1 MVHAELRSSSG
12 KKSRDFVFSVLCG
25 GFLTLI
31 LIGFLTFF
39 LSRPTCPH
47 PGRLSPAAS
56 APASSSP
63 AAPLPTRP
71 LSARRWRFT
80 VCWWWISTPSKVRLP
95 RAGPFLFDLAVTL
108 HCTALQKKI
117 SHRVYCDQND
127 HNYRSIVEMCSKC
140 KKNKQKKVLIP
151 TLKSFNQILFLKTNK
166 RTSNSMNKFGC
177 RLR

>member
-1 MVHAELRSSSG
+1 MVHAELRSSGG
-12 KKSRDFVFSVLCG
+12 KMSRHFVFSVLCG
-25 GFLTLI
+25 VFLTLI
-31 LIGFLTFF
+31 LSGSLTFF
-39 LSRPTCPH
+39 LSRPTRPH

-95 RAGPFLFDLAVTL
+95 RTGPFLFDLAVTL
-108 HCTALQKKI
+108 HCRRKFHITFIVTKIITIIVLLLKCAQNVKK
-117 SHRVYCDQND
+117 
-127 HNYRSIVEMCSKC
+127 
-140 KKNKQKKVLIP
+140 KKKKKVLSP
-151 TLKSFNQILFLKTNK
+151 TLKSFNQILFLKANK
-166 RTSNSMNKFGC
+166 RTRNSMNMFGC